1 MVEKDT
7 DSLDKAKKYKYG
19 IAPLMIIVIGI
30 LNFGAQQFGY
40 MEAEFLNT
48 YIDHVLDLPYIFIG
62 IMVASSATMG
72 LIFLFVWG
80 ILSDNTR
87 SKFGRRRPYL
97 LIAGIVLG
105 ISFIVFGFSPDY
117 IWVYIIDVIIIGI
130 ASNAFYAA
138 QRVLVPDLVELEHR
152 GRVNAIRNYFGLFGF
167 LFPTFLLFIAEAFYS
182 ADNPNPLETGK
193 ILTQQGHILL
203 LSTGGIIV
211 LICGIIGFIFIRDNI
226 SASELPPAKKFSE
239 EFKHTFNI
247 QELKQHK
254 DFFRLIIAQTIFQS
268 GSAAVLPY
276 IFNFIFSIDIGGI
289 GILIVFI
296 IAGPALILAIYLL
309 GNLTDKV
316 GRKKIIAPSAIIAS
330 IGFSMVPFIT
340 EFGQINTILLGIAFG
355 LILIG
360 LLALTVPLDTWS
372 HDLLPEGRKGQFLGI
387 FNIVFTVSQIIGA
400 LTAGAIA
407 TLLTGVVEN
416 PIAWIFLVTPFFYI
430 ASIFLFRRVKETL
443 TEQ

>member
-1 MVEKDT
+1 
-7 DSLDKAKKYKYG
+7 
-19 IAPLMIIVIGI
+19 
-30 LNFGAQQFGY
+30 
-40 MEAEFLNT
+40 
-48 YIDHVLDLPYIFIG
+48 
-62 IMVASSATMG
+62 
-72 LIFLFVWG
+72 
-80 ILSDNTR
+80 
-87 SKFGRRRPYL
+87 L

-105 ISFIVFGFSPDY
+105 ISFIVFGFSPNY
-117 IWVYIIDVIIIGI
+117 LWVYIIDVIIIGI

-138 QRVLVPDLVELEHR
+138 QRVLVPDLIELEHR

-167 LFPTFLLFIAEAFYS
+167 LFPTVLLFIAEAFYS

-203 LSTGGIIV
+203 LSTGGIIII
-211 LICGIIGFIFIRDNI
+211 ICGIIGFIFIRDNI

-289 GILIVFI
+289 GLLIVFI
-296 IAGPALILAIYLL
+296 IAGPALIVAIYLL

-316 GRKKIIAPSAIIAS
+316 GRKKIVAPSAIIAS

-340 EFGQINTILLGIAFG
+340 EFGQINTILLGVAFG

-407 TLLTGVVEN
+407 TLLTGVVAN

-430 ASIFLFRRVKETL
+430 PSIFLFRRVKETL
-443 TEQ
+443 KEQ